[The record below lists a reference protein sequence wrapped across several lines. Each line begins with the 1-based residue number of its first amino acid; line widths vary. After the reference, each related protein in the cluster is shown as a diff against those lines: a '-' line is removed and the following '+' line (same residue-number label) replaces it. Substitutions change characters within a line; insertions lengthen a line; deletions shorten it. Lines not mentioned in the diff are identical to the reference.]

1 MRRDWSVNVEP
12 MAERVRQCLHCGA
25 EADFLDIRAATMR
38 CNYLQDHLTMPLGP
52 KLSADQLAANLADI
66 APRYTE
72 QQALVESSRCLF
84 CFDAPCITACPT
96 GIDIPAFIKKIMTGN
111 VTGAARTIL
120 TANILG
126 ASCAR
131 VCPTE
136 VLCEGACVMLD
147 RDSDPIKIGR
157 LQRYATDHVY
167 ENRIQ
172 ILQPAAQKSGKRV
185 AIIGGGPAGMGC
197 AAELVHLGH
206 DAVIFERQPEAGG
219 LNTYGIAYYKMKPAV
234 SLEEVELVKSLGVE
248 FRCGVEVGTDVT
260 RAELDQ
266 YDAVFIGVG
275 LGEGHRL
282 RIPGE
287 DLAQVVD
294 ALRFIEQIHTQP
306 LHQIPVGARVAVLG
320 CGNTAIDAAT
330 QARRLGA
337 DEVVV
342 IYRRG
347 EGDMSAYAFEYDLA
361 KRDGAS
367 FLFHHAPVKVL
378 GQNGNVTG
386 LQLVQTRFNQSG
398 ALESIEGSEIIL
410 PFDMVIKAV
419 GQQKQSDWL
428 MKIFPELKLNR
439 NGTMGRDFETGQT
452 SLRHVFAGGDCANGG
467 REVVNAVG
475 EGKKAARGMHKLF
488 CEATVVGPIQPS
500 RWGVPDGPYGSGLDA
515 PIRVPELEEKY
526 EQISPASHPAPAT
539 SALTST
545 NQE

>member
-1 MRRDWSVNVEP
+1 
-12 MAERVRQCLHCGA
+12 
-25 EADFLDIRAATMR
+25 
-38 CNYLQDHLTMPLGP
+38 MPLSP
-52 KLSADQLAANLADI
+52 KLSADQLEANLADI

-72 QQALVESSRCLF
+72 QQASVESSRCLF

-120 TANILG
+120 SANILG

-136 VLCEGACVMLD
+136 VLCEGACVLLD

-167 ENRIQ
+167 ENEIQ
-172 ILQPAAQKSGKRV
+172 VLRAATKKSGKRV
-185 AIIGGGPAGMGC
+185 AVIGGGPAGMGC
-197 AAELVHLGH
+197 AAEVAQLGH
-206 DAVIFERQPEAGG
+206 DVVIFERKPNAGG
-219 LNTYGIAYYKMKPAV
+219 LNTYGIAYYKMKPEI

-248 FRCGVEVGTDVT
+248 FRCGVEVGRDVT
-260 RAELDQ
+260 RADLDGF
-266 YDAVFIGVG
+266 DAIFIGIG
-275 LGEGHRL
+275 LGDGQRL

-287 DLAQVVD
+287 ELPEVVE
-294 ALRFIEQIHTQP
+294 ALDFIEQIHTEP
-306 LHQIPVGARVAVLG
+306 LHRVPVGARVAVLG

-337 DEVVV
+337 AEVVV

-347 EGDMSAYAFEYDLA
+347 ERDMSAYAFEYDLA
-361 KRDGAS
+361 KQDGAS
-367 FLFHHAPVKVL
+367 FLFHHAPVEVL
-378 GQNGNVTG
+378 GHDGHVTG
-386 LQLVQTRFNQSG
+386 LRLVQTRFNASG
-398 ALESIEGSEIIL
+398 ALEQIGGSEFTE

-428 MKIFPELKLNR
+428 AQLFPELEMNR
-439 NGTMGRDFETGQT
+439 NGTMKRDFDTGQT
-452 SLRHVFAGGDCANGG
+452 SLRKVYAGGDCANGG

-475 EGKKAARGMHKLF
+475 EGKKAARGIHRF
-488 CEATVVGPIQPS
+488 FGETEAIGPIQPS
-500 RWGVPDGPYGSGLDA
+500 RWGVAPGPYGSGFDA
-515 PIRVPELEEKY
+515 PIRVPDLEAKY
-526 EQISPASHPAPAT
+526 EQLSPASHPAPAT
-539 SALTST
+539 SALTSM